1 MPSLKKCSEQ
11 IKTQKKNWKFY
22 LIKVHFVGCIVGR
35 SCQSCGTATI
45 SWRTTRVNRPTL
57 YVSCRVCSTT
67 HRKVSVCRDVRI
79 SSVVKTESRSEQ
91 NEQKVCE
98 SWLNTKVGKFEIVKT
113 RISMKKIY
121 VTIRMNWIQKLIKKN
136 KLIGNR
142 EKIGKYVNKKKVG

>member
-1 MPSLKKCSEQ
+1 M
-11 IKTQKKNWKFY
+11 
-22 LIKVHFVGCIVGR
+22 
-35 SCQSCGTATI
+35 
-45 SWRTTRVNRPTL
+45 
-57 YVSCRVCSTT
+57 
-67 HRKVSVCRDVRI
+67 
-79 SSVVKTESRSEQ
+79 VKTESRSEQ

-98 SWLNTKVGKFEIVKT
+98 SWLNTKVGKFELVKT